1 MSASGQDDRSAEDRA
16 ELVAKLAHEIRGPVS
31 TLRGLAGTTLTHY
44 EGLDDAERREFL
56 ELIRQ
61 EADRLERVVEEVA
74 LALRLDAG
82 RLTFDRRSA
91 DVGSL
96 VRDAAERADLG
107 MHPLELDAEDGV
119 TAPVDATQ
127 LRVAV
132 REVLDNAA
140 AYSPPDAPIV
150 VRVLRDGADALIEVE
165 DRGPGIPPERREAVF
180 ERFASWRPDGYE
192 DRPGT
197 GLGLYITRAIA
208 RGHHGEAS
216 IEAARTGG
224 TMLTVRLP
232 AEG

>member
-1 MSASGQDDRSAEDRA
+1 MAASGKGDRSAQDRA
-16 ELVAKLAHEIRGPVS
+16 ELVARLTHEIRGPVS

-82 RLTFDRRSA
+82 GLSFDRRRA
-91 DVGSL
+91 DVAAL
-96 VRDAAERADLG
+96 VRDAAEAADVG
-107 MHPLELDAEDGV
+107 AHPLELDVDDGV

-132 REVLDNAA
+132 RELLDNAA

-150 VRVLRDGADALIEVE
+150 VRVRRDGDDALIEIE
-165 DRGPGIPPERREAVF
+165 DRGPGVPPEQREAVF
-180 ERFASWRPDGYE
+180 ERFASWRPDGYR

-197 GLGLYITRAIA
+197 GLGLFITREIA
-208 RGHHGEAS
+208 RGHDGDAS